1 MKGFDGNVVKYDS
14 VKARVGA
21 SYSMLVFC
29 GSAGD
34 RSGALMLA
42 GCNGLLHSR
51 ANLFEGHLEKATHQL
66 LPLLG
71 LN

>member
-1 MKGFDGNVVKYDS
+1 MTVKT
-14 VKARVGA
+14 RIGA
-21 SYSMLVFC
+21 SYSILVFC

-42 GCNGLLHSR
+42 GSNGLLHR
-51 ANLFEGHLEKATHQL
+51 TNLYESHLEKATQRL